1 MLAHGLHA
9 IGGGESVLIRSS
21 VPLGFGAWRPLGTDL
36 EAVAGAVRGWL
47 SAIPGVRSGQA
58 LVVGGA

>member
-36 EAVAGAVRGWL
+36 EAVAAAVRGWL
-47 SAIPGVRSGQA
+47 SAIPA
-58 LVVGGA
+58 